1 MGSIARNG
9 EPLCKPSV
17 TSQDQALKKVEGLI
31 SFLIGQVMKATSG
44 RANPQIVRTMIL
56 ERLHKR
62 QQEEGLVPEESDHL
76 R

>member
-1 MGSIARNG
+1 MKKTAESSA
-9 EPLCKPSV
+9 EPL
-17 TSQDQALKKVEGLI
+17 LNY
-31 SFLIGQVMKATSG
+31 LIGQVMKATSG
-44 RANPQIVRTMIL
+44 RANPQIVRKMIL